1 MIRDGDIAQCY
12 RLCLLSVRPS
22 VQCPTVLKKKK
33 KVNKWMDEL
42 MINRVASGMD
52 GTGP

>member
-1 MIRDGDIAQCY
+1 MLQT
-12 RLCLLSVRPS
+12 L
-22 VQCPTVLKKKK
+22 PTKCEALGSTPNSAKKKK